1 MSRVFADTFYFLALV
16 NRRDAAHA
24 QAVKLGGRPDLDL
37 LTTSWV
43 LTEVVDALAT
53 PGHRAVAAAL
63 VRKLQRD
70 AHITIVVATQDW
82 FDRGL
87 ELFEA
92 RNDKAWTLT
101 DCISFAVIR
110 DQNRRIAM
118 YCRDEVRLLAAAPPR
133 GSPIA
138 DSIGRRTLSSTSRTE
153 RPWSHR
159 DRYGRMFGA
168 AVRSERFATCRYSR
182 E

>member
-101 DCISFAVIR
+101 DCISFAVMHSFGLTE
-110 DQNRRIAM
+110 A
-118 YCRDEVRLLAAAPPR
+118 LT
-133 GSPIA
+133 A
-138 DSIGRRTLSSTSRTE
+138 DRHFEQAGFRALMAGME
-153 RPWSHR
+153 
-159 DRYGRMFGA
+159 
-168 AVRSERFATCRYSR
+168 
-182 E
+182 